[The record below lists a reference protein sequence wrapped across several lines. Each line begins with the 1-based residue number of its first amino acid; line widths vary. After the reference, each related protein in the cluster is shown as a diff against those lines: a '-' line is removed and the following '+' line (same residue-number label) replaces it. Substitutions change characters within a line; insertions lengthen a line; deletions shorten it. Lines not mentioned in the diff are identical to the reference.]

1 MNLEGNQVDESIQW
15 NNEWMNLKTVRILS
29 VYIVKQGLDSTK
41 YTRINMNI
49 LSFAALLFKTEW

>member
-1 MNLEGNQVDESIQW
+1 MNLEGNRVDESIQW